1 MEVKKEFERKKK
13 SSESK
18 AAICHLQC
26 VRCSSQEKG
35 AGKNTQISFFTPE
48 TLWTVS
54 LTLEAGIEFHFF
66 LYVGAIWNRNVFIFI
81 LCFM

>member
-48 TLWTVS
+48 TL
-54 LTLEAGIEFHFF
+54 
-66 LYVGAIWNRNVFIFI
+66 
-81 LCFM
+81 

>member
-35 AGKNTQISFFTPE
+35 AGKTHKS
-48 TLWTVS
+48 VS
-54 LTLEAGIEFHFF
+54 LHQK
-66 LYVGAIWNRNVFIFI
+66 LYE
-81 LCFM
+81 LYL